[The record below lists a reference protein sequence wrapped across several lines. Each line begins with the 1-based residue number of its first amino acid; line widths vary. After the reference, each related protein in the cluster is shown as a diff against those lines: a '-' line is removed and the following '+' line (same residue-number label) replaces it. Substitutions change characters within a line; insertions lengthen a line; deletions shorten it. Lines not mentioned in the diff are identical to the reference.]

1 MKKST
6 ITRMLVTSLL
16 IVTAGTG
23 YAMSR
28 FNLCLFSKVE
38 GVVLDHGKPV
48 VGAELERIWGLGYD
62 ESRGSDRTITD
73 EKGYFRFPKV
83 SKIYILPGL
92 LPFMQPVISQN
103 IFIHYCE
110 KKIKAWGFTKWDY
123 KINSELNK
131 PIRLICH
138 IEKEPGYTEIPGK
151 EGDTVFGV
159 CEFVDKI

>member
-1 MKKST
+1 M
-6 ITRMLVTSLL
+6 I
-16 IVTAGTG
+16 AGTG

-28 FNLCLFSKVE
+28 FNLCLFSGVE
-38 GVVLDHGKPV
+38 GIVLDHGKPV
-48 VGAELERIWGLGYD
+48 VGAAVERSWNLGYD
-62 ESRGSDRTITD
+62 ESTGSDKTTTD

-83 SKIYILPGL
+83 TKFYILPGI
-92 LPFMQPVISQN
+92 LPFMQPVIAQD
-103 IFIHYCE
+103 IFIHYRGE
-110 KKIKAWGFTKWDY
+110 KIKAWRSIKWDY

-131 PIRLICH
+131 PILLICH